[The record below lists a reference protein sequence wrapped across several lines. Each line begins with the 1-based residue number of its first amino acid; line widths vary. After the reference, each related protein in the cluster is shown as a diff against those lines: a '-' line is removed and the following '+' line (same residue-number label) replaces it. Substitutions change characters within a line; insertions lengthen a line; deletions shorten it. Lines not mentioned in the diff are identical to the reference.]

1 MFVNI
6 ILYIY
11 YIVNFFVDILSE
23 LFQLLTLL
31 HFLNI
36 LIRETKEIIK
46 VEEAIVNKR
55 IITLNKLELGK
66 SATIISL
73 LSRDDERRRML
84 DLGMLKGAT
93 IKAIQKS
100 PGGDPTAY
108 FVCGTLIALR
118 SEDAEKCIVETV

>member
-93 IKAIQKS
+93 IKAIQKNLADVLNLELNQVS
-100 PGGDPTAY
+100 IKAKSKLSIS
-108 FVCGTLIALR
+108 VNILA
-118 SEDAEKCIVETV
+118 